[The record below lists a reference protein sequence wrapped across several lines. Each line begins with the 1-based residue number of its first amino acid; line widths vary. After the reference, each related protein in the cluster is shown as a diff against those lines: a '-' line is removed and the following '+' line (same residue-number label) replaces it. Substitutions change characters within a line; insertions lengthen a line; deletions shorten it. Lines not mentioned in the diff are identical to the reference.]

1 MTGLKEIQLKFQT
14 LSLYNS
20 SDTRSAVAQLGFIE
34 DKDTF
39 RRKAQD
45 EPDF

>member
-1 MTGLKEIQLKFQT
+1 MTLRNKIEISDTF
-14 LSLYNS
+14 NS
-20 SDTRSAVAQLGFIE
+20 SDTRSAVVQLGFIE